1 MNKKLICPSGKS
13 FQSKVNT
20 LTKSIL
26 KCVYDSNPIKNL
38 QIQENE
44 LKKGL
49 KSLLDRSI
57 LY

>member
-26 KCVYDSNPIKNL
+26 EIVYANDPIENL
-38 QIQENE
+38 KIQEKE
-44 LKKGL
+44 LKNGL
-49 KSLLDRSI
+49 QSLLNRSI